1 VITIQYDFTTGVRA
15 WHIRHDS
22 FTITPW
28 RVVYLYVFMI
38 STIPPDA
45 PVLTITDDRQLAYT
59 DTTTVVAHQIR
70 TRVVLRTGV
79 IAGWIAG
86 T

>member
-1 VITIQYDFTTGVRA
+1 
-15 WHIRHDS
+15 
-22 FTITPW
+22 
-28 RVVYLYVFMI
+28 M
-38 STIPPDA
+38 PPDA
-45 PVLTITDDRQLAYT
+45 PVLAITDDRQLAYT